1 MSDNHEAGRTVL
13 NWQGPLL
20 AGAIFASAFAILLIM
35 AHQNESNTTDPG
47 SSFRQD
53 PYGTSL
59 LFDAY
64 QRAGYHVDRSQDE
77 SSLADQ
83 NAEQT
88 TAFFIGG
95 PSFGDVAVEKNQ
107 IIDVGAKFRGRL
119 EEFLARGGRVVL
131 IETND
136 AAAFKSSQGWEI
148 RTESR
153 QGSPPSGPAWAVPT
167 GSVMPDA
174 SERMYLASDSP
185 WLKID
190 PQWTPL
196 YAGPE
201 DAVEGP
207 SVDATA
213 NGEPHGHVYM
223 AKRPVGKG
231 ELIVASQ
238 DSFLLNETVKTHVN
252 PVLLDFLAGGH
263 STIWVDETLHGLQQ
277 DEGVLWL
284 VRRYRLQSALLLFWA
299 TLLAL
304 LWSMS
309 GDLVRRPERDYSV
322 EILRRG
328 EHAGVAAQRL
338 LRRSLT
344 NDQVV
349 AECWEQFRR
358 RSVPDA
364 QAISLDPGMGTRLRA
379 AFSLPPVAGY
389 KELRDLIAEYRA
401 SAKGLA
407 RTGRK
412 AHQDSPVSTKTIS
425 EEARTS

>member
-1 MSDNHEAGRTVL
+1 MSDNRTAGRAVL
-13 NWQGPLL
+13 NWRGPLL
-20 AGAIFASAFAILLIM
+20 ASAIFAGVFAILLIM
-35 AHQNESNTTDPG
+35 AHQNESNMSDPG

-64 QRAGYHVDRSQDE
+64 QRAGYQVERSQDE
-77 SSLADQ
+77 NSLADQ
-83 NAEQT
+83 NAPQT

-95 PSFGDVAVEKNQ
+95 PSYDDVVVEDKQIEFGE
-107 IIDVGAKFRGRL
+107 KFRGRL
-119 EEFLARGGRVVL
+119 EGFLARGGRAVL

-136 AAAFKSSQGWEI
+136 AIGFKSSQGWEF
-148 RTESR
+148 RTGSR
-153 QGSPPSGPAWAVPT
+153 QGSQPSGPAWAVP
-167 GSVMPDA
+167 SSNAMPDG
-174 SERMYLASDSP
+174 SERMYLATDSP

-190 PQWTPL
+190 SQWTPL
-196 YAGPE
+196 YTGPE
-201 DAVEGP
+201 DAVDGP
-207 SVDATA
+207 LANASA
-213 NGEPHGHVYM
+213 NGGPPAHVYM
-223 AKRPVGKG
+223 AMRLVGAG

-238 DSFLLNETVKTHVN
+238 ESFLLNEPIKTHLN

-263 STIWVDETLHGLQQ
+263 STIWVDETLHGLQE

-309 GDLVRRPERDYSV
+309 GDLVRRPARDHAA
-322 EILRRG
+322 EILHHG

-344 NDQVV
+344 NDQVI

-364 QAISLDPGMGTRLRA
+364 QAISLDPRLGPRLRA
-379 AFSLPPVAGY
+379 ALSLPPVAGY
-389 KELRDLIAEYRA
+389 KELRDLIAERRA

-407 RTGRK
+407 RSSRGTHR
-412 AHQDSPVSTKTIS
+412 DSPGSAKTIS
-425 EEARTS
+425 EEARTP